1 MRCVL
6 SAESAILVDFH
17 SVRMVLLLLGQ
28 EVVALFALGTSQSD
42 FGTL

>member
-6 SAESAILVDFH
+6 SAESAVLVNFH
-17 SVRMVLLLLGQ
+17 SVRMSLLFLGQ
-28 EVVALFALGTSQSD
+28 EIVTLFALGTSQSD

>member
-6 SAESAILVDFH
+6 LAESAILVYFH
-17 SVRMVLLLLGQ
+17 SVRMVLLLLCQ
-28 EVVALFALGTSQSD
+28 EIVTLFALGTSQSD